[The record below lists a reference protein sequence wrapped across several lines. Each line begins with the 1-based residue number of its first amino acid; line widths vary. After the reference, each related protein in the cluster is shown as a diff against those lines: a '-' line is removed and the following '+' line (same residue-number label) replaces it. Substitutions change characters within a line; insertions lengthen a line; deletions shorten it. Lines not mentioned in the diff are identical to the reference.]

1 MHYIGE
7 IVEFLVRVLRK
18 NKSSLFS
25 FLMLPSVVVL
35 YDYTIALNISHMEN
49 ERTKLSFR

>member
-25 FLMLPSVVVL
+25 FLMLPSVVL